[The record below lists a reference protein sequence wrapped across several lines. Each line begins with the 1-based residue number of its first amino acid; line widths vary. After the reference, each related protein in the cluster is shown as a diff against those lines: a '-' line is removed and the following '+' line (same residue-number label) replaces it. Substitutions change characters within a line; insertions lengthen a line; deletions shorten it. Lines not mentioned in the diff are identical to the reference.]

1 MFQFL
6 RRKLFHLYSL
16 QNPSL
21 KSISRLSNST
31 NQTLFKVSY
40 LMSSCGLSKEAALK
54 VAQKINFETAEK
66 PDSVLAFF
74 RHHDFTKT
82 HISNI
87 ITKCPQLLLYNPDKT
102 LKPKFEF
109 FLGLGISAPDLG
121 KTLCL
126 DPYML
131 QVSLENQIIPTFDFL
146 KSIHHP
152 TKGIIDAL
160 RQSRYILKYNAQ
172 TVLEP
177 NVTTLRNHGVPESR
191 IFKLILSHPRAVG
204 LKSNRFSE
212 VVMAVKEMG
221 FHPSGS
227 LFVAAI
233 IAMSVMSKSTWER
246 KLEVY
251 RSFGWTNDA
260 ILSAFK
266 KQPGHMITSEKKV
279 KRVMDFFV
287 NKMDR
292 KPSFL
297 SKHPNFLLLSL
308 EKRIRPRC
316 LVLQVLMSKN
326 ILKKDLKLSSALV
339 MAEKEF
345 MEKYVTKNKE
355 RVPEI
360 LSVYLGKTADIGLD
374 IGSKESDA
382 VQKL

>member
-1 MFQFL
+1 MFPFL
-6 RRKLFHLYSL
+6 HRKLFHVYSF

-21 KSISRLSNST
+21 KSISQLSNST
-31 NQTLFKVSY
+31 NQPSFTVSY
-40 LMSSCGLSKEAALK
+40 LMNSCGLSEEAALK
-54 VAQKINFETAEK
+54 VAEKVDFESADK
-66 PDSVLAFF
+66 PDSVLNFF
-74 RHHDFTKT
+74 KNHDLTKT

-87 ITKCPQLLLYNPDKT
+87 VTKFPKLLIKNPDKT

-109 FLGLGISAPDLG
+109 FLGLGISAPDLA
-121 KTLCL
+121 KTLGAN
-126 DPYML
+126 PYML
-131 QVSLENQIIPTFDFL
+131 KWSLENRIIPTFDFL
-146 KSIHHP
+146 KSIHHSNN
-152 TKGIIDAL
+152 GMIDAIRRL
-160 RQSRYILKYNAQ
+160 SFILKYNAQ
-172 TVLEP
+172 KLLEP

-191 IFKLILSHPRAVG
+191 IFKLILSHPRALG
-204 LKSNRFSE
+204 LKSDRFSE
-212 VVMAVKEMG
+212 VVAAVKEMG
-221 FHPSGS
+221 FDPSGS

-233 IAMSVMSKSTWER
+233 ISKSVLSKSTWEG

-251 RSFGWTNDA
+251 RSFGWTDDE

-266 KQPGHMITSEKKV
+266 KQPLYMLTSEKKV
-279 KRVMDFFV
+279 KMVMDFFV

-308 EKRIRPRC
+308 EERIRPRC
-316 LVLQVLMSKN
+316 SVLQVLVSKD
-326 ILKKDLKLSSALV
+326 ILNKDFKLSTPLV
-339 MAEKEF
+339 IPEKEF

-360 LSVYLGKTADIGLD
+360 LSVYLGKTAAIVLD